1 MSKESISHRYDIEY
15 THPTILKKTTKRSW
29 TGRVFIIIAIFTA
42 LFLIGIFYKNGRIS
56 EYLQELV
63 TSYTRDDKKN
73 EYNNFNMSNHALPIA
88 TTKADVEEKQN
99 TDEVADRDNFQGEI
113 LNTITVKKSDPSQI
127 FNSGSK
133 ITPVEEPLSSS
144 ITSAKPVVKK
154 VIPKP
159 SLKNT
164 SNRHPTTEAPA
175 TKTPSTKVSN
185 ATTPSFNIT
194 NNNTTIDTKKDLEIE
209 QNEKKTRIESLTK
222 LDDLLKQLSTKSK
235 ESEGKQKNNQSSNN
249 LSKLLANSSNN
260 NKNNDKQYLSALEN
274 LNEAKPINKVS
285 KKRETSST
293 TAANNKSDTIVKD
306 KKEAITQQKITSK
319 SKMTVAV
326 EVTEEERK
334 ELNAANNTISLS
346 MKAQVDAIIL
356 TMQANKKPTKIAKL
370 KKKTTADLTTEML
383 SANIELQ
390 NKNDDL
396 INQLSQ
402 NIGENPDASSN
413 TRKNNLISV
422 NSENKLNRLT
432 TPRNSNLNYERALNQ
447 ESIVRSNAV
456 RSIVV
461 KKGETL
467 WSIAK
472 RAYGDGKYYKKILA
486 ANPQIR
492 RNKTVRLVIGQIIRV
507 PK

>member
-1 MSKESISHRYDIEY
+1 MSKKSISHRYDIEY
-15 THPTILKKTTKRSW
+15 THPAILEKTSKRSW
-29 TGRVFIIIAIFTA
+29 TGRFFVIITIFIA
-42 LFLIGIFYKNGRIS
+42 LFLISIFYKYGRIS
-56 EYLQELV
+56 DYLQELV
-63 TSYTRDDKKN
+63 TSYTHDDKKD
-73 EYNNFNMSNHALPIA
+73 EYNNFNISNHALPIA
-88 TTKADVEEKQN
+88 TTEAEEKQN
-99 TDEVADRDNFQGEI
+99 IAEVADRDNLQDEKSDI
-113 LNTITVKKSDPSQI
+113 LAVKKSDPSQI
-127 FNSGSK
+127 FNSGSE
-133 ITPVEEPLSSS
+133 ITTIEKAPSSS
-144 ITSAKPVVKK
+144 IKINSSTKPVVKK
-154 VIPKP
+154 
-159 SLKNT
+159 ST
-164 SNRHPTTEAPA
+164 SNPYPTIETTA
-175 TKTPSTKVSN
+175 TKTPTTKVSSDV
-185 ATTPSFNIT
+185 APSFDIRN
-194 NNNTTIDTKKDLEIE
+194 NNNTTIDTKKDIEIQQDE
-209 QNEKKTRIESLTK
+209 NKTRVESLAK
-222 LDDLLKQLSTKSK
+222 LDDLLKQLSTERKKNK
-235 ESEGKQKNNQSSNN
+235 ELENKLKKNQSSNNN
-249 LSKLLANSSNN
+249 LSKLLANSLNDDD
-260 NKNNDKQYLSALEN
+260 KNNDKQYLSALEN

-285 KKRETSST
+285 NKQATSNT
-293 TAANNKSDTIVKD
+293 TVANNKSDTVVKD
-306 KKEAITQQKITSK
+306 KKEAITQQKITLK

-326 EVTEEERK
+326 EATEEIKK

-356 TMQANKKPTKIAKL
+356 TMQANKKPTRTAKL
-370 KKKTTADLTTEML
+370 KKKTTADLTTEMV

-402 NIGENPDASSN
+402 NIGESPDTSN
-413 TRKNNLISV
+413 IRKDDLIAV
-422 NSENKLNRLT
+422 NSENKLNSLI

-492 RNKTVRLVIGQIIRV
+492 RNKTVRLVIGQVIRV